1 MKRWMKVTLT
11 LVVLTALT
19 VALYFVGFQGDWIK
33 PLVEGTGAFGYIIFL
48 LIMIPIVV
56 FMCFVPATTFTF
68 TLLGTQLFGAVPGFI
83 VCAIGCWISSM
94 IMFTIGDKA
103 GEPLVDWMIGKESR
117 IKTQNM
123 ISDRATVLVP
133 FMLLFPFFPDDAICM
148 VAGLTKM
155 KYWYFGVTSALT
167 RTIGIGV
174 TAFLGSGVLD
184 YASFGVFEWIVFIN
198 MAIIDVVLV
207 WCLSGILEKWLKKYR
222 SKKEQKKLEELEKLL
237 EEEKQDAG
245 CHE

>member
-1 MKRWMKVTLT
+1 MKRWLKITLT
-11 LVVLTALT
+11 LFILIALT
-19 VALYFVGFQGDWIK
+19 LAMYFIGFKGDWIK
-33 PLVEGTGAFGYIIFL
+33 PLVEGAGFWGYIIFL

-68 TLLGTQLFGAVPGFI
+68 TLLGTQLFGALPGFI

-94 IMFTIGDKA
+94 LMFMIGDKA
-103 GEPLVDWMIGKESR
+103 GEPLVDWMIGKDAR

-133 FMLLFPFFPDDAICM
+133 FMLMFPFFPDDAICM

-174 TAFLGSGVLD
+174 TAFLGSGILD
-184 YASFGVFEWIVFIN
+184 YASFGSFEWIVFIN
-198 MAIIDVVLV
+198 IALIDVILV
-207 WCLSGILEKWLKKYR
+207 WKFSGTVEKWLKQYR
-222 SKKEQKKLEELEKLL
+222 TKQEQKKLKELEDLIEK
-237 EEEKQDAG
+237 EKQDVG
-245 CHE
+245 TNE